1 MSTSPAPSEEQ
12 QEIITKIQ
20 EGNNI
25 IVDAVAG
32 SGKTTTLL
40 FLASALPDKKILAI
54 TYNSRLKAE
63 TRERTSKLPNVK
75 VHSYHS
81 CGLEFYIKPCHDD
94 MALLTTIQKGLP
106 CYSDYDP
113 TYCPDIIVLD
123 ETQDMT
129 PIYYNFIRKVIDD
142 MNPNAQLLI
151 LGDVMQ
157 CIYDFPQKGADRRY
171 LSHADEL
178 FPSPHAWQRLTLKTS
193 YRITKPME
201 WYVNERILG
210 YPRMKSVKSSSHPV
224 RYVKGECFNVVPDFF
239 ARELCRL
246 FKTGIRPGDVF
257 VLAPTI
263 RASKPATPPPIKI
276 LENLLVKA
284 GVPCFGPTNDD
295 ETLKDNVIHGKVV
308 FSNFHQCKGLE
319 RKVVIVCAFSESF
332 YFVQRDAST
341 VVCPNLLYV
350 AATRA
355 KEALYLWGENTE
367 KLENPLP
374 FLREADA
381 PPGFYEV
388 YDLTVPSRVPTKPPL
403 TPPPKEFI
411 TRGVTDLIRFIP
423 EELMQMMLD
432 LCGFETIT
440 PAGASVPIPSTVDTK
455 NGRCESV
462 SDLNGI
468 AIPTMYEHMISPQ
481 DISIQEQLK
490 LDCLTQLQLGQD
502 FTGQRAKWVAAIT
515 TEPKTA
521 ADFLLLANVYSSY
534 RTNFLHKLAQIRD
547 YTWLTDTMV
556 DTLLTTLTATIKTD
570 SVEPLQFEEKLAID
584 FYQFGG
590 YIINIIGF
598 ADLIDDDTL
607 WELKC
612 VDTLTAEHKIQLAF
626 YAWMWRRTHE
636 DSRRFC
642 LHNIRTGE
650 VQQLMGLD
658 NLDYVVDIVLD
669 NHFKIATA
677 YTDEEFV
684 ERCKN
689 GAVTGGGI
697 RRSTSAPAV
706 LCQIVD

>member
-1 MSTSPAPSEEQ
+1 MSAEPTPSEEQ
-12 QEIITKIQ
+12 QQIINQLKQGT
-20 EGNNI
+20 NV

-40 FLASALPDKKILAI
+40 FLASAVPDKKILAI
-54 TYNSRLKAE
+54 TYNSRLKTE
-63 TRERTSKLPNVK
+63 TRERTEHLKNVK

-81 CGLEFYIKPCHDD
+81 LGLEFYIKPCHDD
-94 MALLTTIQKGLP
+94 MALLTAIQNGLP

-113 TYCPDIIVLD
+113 TYSPDIIVLD

-129 PIYYNFIRKVIDD
+129 PIYYNLIRKVIAD
-142 MNPNAQLLI
+142 MNPNAQLLV

-171 LSHADEL
+171 LSHADQL

-201 WYVNERILG
+201 WYVNERMLG
-210 YPRMKSVKSSSHPV
+210 YQRMTAVKSSPHPV
-224 RYVKGECFNVVPDFF
+224 RYVKGNCFQAVPDFF

-257 VLAPTI
+257 VLGPTI
-263 RASKPATPPPIKI
+263 RASNPATPPPIKL

-295 ETLKDNVIHGKVV
+295 ETLKDNVIRGKVV

-319 RKVVIVCAFSESF
+319 RKVVIVCAFCESF

-341 VVCPNLLYV
+341 AVCPNLLYV

-367 KLENPLP
+367 KPENPLP

-388 YDLTVPSRVPTKPPL
+388 YDLTIPNRVPTKPPL

-440 PAGASVPIPSTVDTK
+440 PAGQSLAIPSTVSTK

-468 AIPTMYEHMISPQ
+468 AIPTMYEHMIRPH
-481 DISIQEQLK
+481 DISIQTDLK
-490 LDCLTQLQLGQD
+490 LDCLTQLQLGHD
-502 FTGQRAKWVAAIT
+502 YTGQRAKWVAAIT

-534 RTNFLHKLAQIRD
+534 RSNFLHKLAQIRD
-547 YTWLTDTMV
+547 YSWLTDAMV
-556 DTLLTTLTATIKTD
+556 DTLLTTLKATIKTD
-570 SVEPLQFEEKLAID
+570 SVEPLQFEEKLHVD

-590 YIINIIGF
+590 YIVNIIGF

-612 VDTLTAEHKIQLAF
+612 VDSLTAEHKIQLAV
-626 YAWMWRRTHE
+626 YAWLWRRTCE
-636 DSRRFC
+636 ESRRFC
-642 LHNIRTGE
+642 IHNIRTGE
-650 VQQLMGLD
+650 VLELTGLD
-658 NLDYVVDIVLD
+658 NLDYVMDIVLD
-669 NHFKIATA
+669 NHFKTAKA

-689 GAVTGGGI
+689 GVVTGGGI
-697 RRSTSAPAV
+697 RRSASAPAV

>member
-1 MSTSPAPSEEQ
+1 MSTFATPSEEQ
-12 QEIITKIQ
+12 QEIINQLQ
-20 EGNNI
+20 EGNNV

-63 TRERTSKLPNVK
+63 TRERTAHLKNVK

-81 CGLEFYIKPCHDD
+81 LGLEFYIKPCHDD
-94 MALLTTIQKGLP
+94 MALLTAIQKNLE
-106 CYSDYDP
+106 CYSEYDP

-129 PIYYNFIRKVIDD
+129 PIYYSFIRKVAND
-142 MNPNAQLLI
+142 MNPRAQFLV

-171 LSHADEL
+171 LSLADQL
-178 FPSPHAWQRLTLKTS
+178 FPSQHLWQRRTLKTS

-201 WYVNERILG
+201 WFVNERMLG
-210 YPRMKSVKSSSHPV
+210 YQRMTAVKSSPHPV
-224 RYVKGECFNVVPDFF
+224 RYVKGNTFNVAPEFF

-246 FKTGIRPGDVF
+246 FTTGIRPGDVF
-257 VLAPTI
+257 VLGPTI
-263 RASKPATPPPIKI
+263 RASNPANPPPIKL
-276 LENLLVKA
+276 LENLLVKV
-284 GVPCFGPTNDD
+284 GVPCFGPTSD
-295 ETLKDNVIHGKVV
+295 EESLKDDVIRGKVV
-308 FSNFHQCKGLE
+308 FSNFHQSKGLE
-319 RKVVIVCAFSESF
+319 RKVVIVCSFCESF
-332 YFVQRDAST
+332 YFVQRDALT
-341 VVCPNLLYV
+341 TVCPNLLYV

-367 KLENPLP
+367 KPENPLP

-388 YDLTVPSRVPTKPPL
+388 YDLTIPTRIPTKPPL
-403 TPPPKEFI
+403 TPAPKEFI
-411 TRGVTDLIRFIP
+411 TKGVTDLIRFIP

-440 PAGASVPIPSTVDTK
+440 PPGMSMSIPSTVATK

-468 AIPTMYEHMISPQ
+468 AIPTMYEHMCRPQ
-481 DISIQEQLK
+481 EISIQKQLR
-490 LDCLTQLQLGQD
+490 LDCLLQLQRDKD

-547 YTWLTDTMV
+547 YSWLTDKMAN
-556 DTLLTTLTATIKTD
+556 TLLTTLKSTIKTD
-570 SVEPLQFEEKLAID
+570 STALLFEEKLAVD

-590 YIINIIGF
+590 YVINIIGF

-612 VDTLTAEHKIQLAF
+612 VDELTAEHKIQLAV
-626 YAWMWRRTHE
+626 YAWIWRRNRE
-636 DSRRFC
+636 DNRRFC

-669 NHFKIATA
+669 NHFKTA
-677 YTDEEFV
+677 DTYTDEKFV

-689 GAVTGGGI
+689 GVVTEI
-697 RRSTSAPAV
+697 RRSMSAPAI